1 MLDLRKAFDNERCGK
16 KDFHAEL
23 YEKLFAPRIHD
34 HIRMLEIG
42 VWHGES
48 LRVWKKF
55 FDSLT
60 LYGIDI
66 NSVADIDE
74 SIATIFI
81 GDASWPKFM
90 HNVAKAV
97 KELDIV
103 IDDGGHFSD
112 DQQVAFEHLW
122 PIVKKGGLYIVEDL
136 WVAPDRVVGD
146 CNLDTITYLEKVDC
160 KKEWY
165 KGFNDFEKDIC
176 VLYKE

>member
-60 LYGIDI
+60 LYGIDV
-66 NSVADIDE
+66 NSVDDIDE

-81 GDASWPKFM
+81 GDAAWPKFM
-90 HNVAKAV
+90 QNVAKEG
-97 KELDIV
+97 K
-103 IDDGGHFSD
+103 
-112 DQQVAFEHLW
+112 
-122 PIVKKGGLYIVEDL
+122 
-136 WVAPDRVVGD
+136 
-146 CNLDTITYLEKVDC
+146 TEKVPVKAGTVHDDTYIIESGLHAGDVVITNNLT
-160 KKEWY
+160 KLRPGSAVTVAEAKE
-165 KGFNDFEKDIC
+165 
-176 VLYKE
+176 